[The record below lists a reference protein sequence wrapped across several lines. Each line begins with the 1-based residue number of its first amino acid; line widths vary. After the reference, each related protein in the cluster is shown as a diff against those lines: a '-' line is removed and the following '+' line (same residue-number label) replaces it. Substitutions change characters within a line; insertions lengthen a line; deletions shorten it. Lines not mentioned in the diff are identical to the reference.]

1 MKIEKNKV
9 VTLTYTLKADNAD
22 GAVIQEVKED
32 KPFVHL
38 FGVGTLLPAFENNL
52 AGLEVGDEFG
62 FELASKDAYGENSEK
77 DIVKL
82 ELSIFMNNG
91 ELDKELVQVGK
102 YIPMQ
107 NNDGHVIE
115 GKVLSIEDDGI
126 VMDFNHPLSGQDLY
140 FSGKILEV
148 RDALDEELSH
158 GHVHGPGGHDH

>member
-9 VTLTYTLKADNAD
+9 VTLTYTLKAGNAE

-38 FGVGTLLPAFENNL
+38 FGVGSLLPAFENNL
-52 AGLEVGDEFG
+52 NGLVKGDEFG
-62 FELASKDAYGENSEK
+62 FELASKDAYGENSDQ

-82 ELSIFMNNG
+82 EKSIFMNNG
-91 ELDKELVQVGK
+91 EMDTELVQVGK

-115 GKVLSIEDDGI
+115 GKVIAIEEDGI

-140 FSGKILEV
+140 FSGKILDV
-148 RDALDEELSH
+148 REALDEELSH
-158 GHVHGPGGHDH
+158 GHVHGPEGHQH

>member
-9 VTLTYTLKADNAD
+9 VTLTYTLKAGNAD

-38 FGVGTLLPAFENNL
+38 FGVGSLLPAFENNL
-52 AGLEVGDEFG
+52 NGLTEGEEFG
-62 FELASKDAYGENSEK
+62 FELASKDAYGDGSDQ

-82 ELSIFMNNG
+82 DKSIFMNNG
-91 ELDKELVQVGK
+91 EMDTELVQVGK

-115 GKVLSIEDDGI
+115 GKVIAIEEDGV

-140 FSGKILEV
+140 FSGKILDV
-148 RDALDEELSH
+148 RDALEEELSH
-158 GHVHGPGGHDH
+158 GHVHGPEGHQH